1 MLSRSIATAARMV
14 PATRALRPR
23 SHPLVMLPSMMQTV
37 RTYADSVIK
46 VPQMAE
52 SISEGTLKQF
62 SKSIGDYVEQ
72 DEEIATIETD
82 KIDVAVNATES
93 GTIKE
98 FLVAEEDTVTVG
110 QDLVRIELGG
120 APSGDKTEAPK
131 EESKEQLQ
139 TPESES
145 KSESK
150 PEPKQESAP
159 QPSKESA
166 PAPSKPE
173 PPRQAEK
180 KDSKPQSTASS
191 GPSMGNREE
200 RRVKM
205 NRMRLRIAE
214 RLKQSQNTAA
224 SLTTFN
230 EVDMSNIMEFR
241 KLYKEDVLKKTG
253 VKLGFMSAFS
263 RACVLAMRDLPA
275 VNASIEGPNGG
286 DTIVYRD
293 YVDISVAVA
302 TEKGLVTPVVRNV
315 ESMDMIG
322 IEQSI
327 ADMGKK
333 ARDNKLTIEDM
344 AGGTFTIS
352 NGGVFGSL
360 MGTPIINLPQS
371 AVLGLHAIKE
381 RPVAVNGKIEI
392 RPMMYLALTYDHR
405 LLDGREAVQ
414 FLVKVK
420 EYIEDPRRMLLLVC
434 RCMSCHAG
442 IKSNE
447 IMSVPVSALFVID
460 IQKDLASDDKT
471 EIPHAER
478 IRDAG
483 EQILKVARGI
493 AADPKPIIVFVQH
506 EESPESGPLVKGSKP
521 WELVFEN
528 DPNNTRELLVSKNQR
543 DTFKSNPDL
552 AGLLRSK
559 GIQHI
564 VAFGIQSECCVLETC
579 KGALKAGFR
588 VTLLQGAHST
598 YDTKNKEAVQI
609 EEDIESQL
617 MALGA
622 SVTPWQ
628 TAIGQWA
635 NTGVLG

>member
-1 MLSRSIATAARMV
+1 
-14 PATRALRPR
+14 
-23 SHPLVMLPSMMQTV
+23 MLPSMMQTV
-37 RTYADSVIK
+37 RSYADSVIK

-120 APSGDKTEAPK
+120 APSGDKAAPK
-131 EESKEQLQ
+131 EESKEQPQ
-139 TPESES
+139 KSESES

-159 QPSKESA
+159 EPKKESA

-180 KDSKPQSTASS
+180 KDSKPQSAASS

-420 EYIEDPRRMLLLVC
+420 EYIEDPRRMLLRLFYHA
-434 RCMSCHAG
+434 RIRAIENMSG
-442 IKSNE
+442 
-447 IMSVPVSALFVID
+447 PVSALFVID

-483 EQILKVARGI
+483 EQILEVARGI

-506 EESPESGPLVKGSKP
+506 EESPESGPLVTGSKP

-579 KGALKAGFR
+579 KGALEAGLR

-598 YDTKNKEAVQI
+598 YDTENKQALQI
-609 EEDIESQL
+609 EQDVENEL
-617 MALGA
+617 KALGA

>member
-1 MLSRSIATAARMV
+1 MAPMCQVRQRRAMQPIA
-14 PATRALRPR
+14 
-23 SHPLVMLPSMMQTV
+23 VMLPSMMQTV
-37 RTYADSVIK
+37 RSYADKIVQ

-62 SKSIGDYVEQ
+62 TKSIGDYVEL

-98 FLVAEEDTVTVG
+98 FFVSEEDTVTVG

-120 APSGDKTEAPK
+120 SPAPNNEPVPRNKDQAKPAAEPESSQQEKQP
-131 EESKEQLQ
+131 ESKQE
-139 TPESES
+139 T
-145 KSESK
+145 
-150 PEPKQESAP
+150 KQETKHQAESAP
-159 QPSKESA
+159 QDAAKRPVV
-166 PAPSKPE
+166 
-173 PPRQAEK
+173 EK
-180 KDSKPQSTASS
+180 KEAAPTATQASS
-191 GPSMGNREE
+191 SGQSLGTRDE

-230 EVDMSNIMEFR
+230 EVDMSNIMDFR
-241 KLYKEDVLKKTG
+241 KLYKDDVLKKTG
-253 VKLGFMSAFS
+253 VKLGFMSVFA
-263 RACVLAMRDLPA
+263 RASVLAMRDLPA

-322 IEQSI
+322 VESSI

-333 ARDNKLTIEDM
+333 ARDGKLTIEDM

-360 MGTPIINLPQS
+360 MGTPIINLPQT

-381 RPVAVNGKIEI
+381 RPVAVNGKVEI

-420 EYIEDPRRMLLLVC
+420 EYIEDPRRMLL
-434 RCMSCHAG
+434 
-442 IKSNE
+442 
-447 IMSVPVSALFVID
+447 
-460 IQKDLASDDKT
+460 
-471 EIPHAER
+471 
-478 IRDAG
+478 
-483 EQILKVARGI
+483 
-493 AADPKPIIVFVQH
+493 
-506 EESPESGPLVKGSKP
+506 
-521 WELVFEN
+521 
-528 DPNNTRELLVSKNQR
+528 
-543 DTFKSNPDL
+543 
-552 AGLLRSK
+552 
-559 GIQHI
+559 
-564 VAFGIQSECCVLETC
+564 
-579 KGALKAGFR
+579 
-588 VTLLQGAHST
+588 
-598 YDTKNKEAVQI
+598 
-609 EEDIESQL
+609 
-617 MALGA
+617 
-622 SVTPWQ
+622 
-628 TAIGQWA
+628 
-635 NTGVLG
+635 